1 MPLEQTD
8 MNVGFNSGADKVN
21 FRRYDQGF
29 TDNNSSF
36 PGRSQAV
43 RTF

>member
-36 PGRSQAV
+36 LGRSQAV

>member
-21 FRRYDQGF
+21 FPRFDQGS
-29 TDNNSSF
+29 TDEN
-36 PGRSQAV
+36 
-43 RTF
+43 